1 MLTVNTNISS
11 SFTRRQLESNS
22 TGLNTALQRL
32 STGQRINSAKDDA
45 AGLQISNRLTSQVRG
60 LNVATRNANDG
71 ISLLQVAEGALQS
84 VTDALQRIRALG
96 LQAMNGSNGISE
108 REALDQ
114 EAQQLLQEIDRV
126 NESTTFA
133 GRKVFDQGNFSVL
146 GDLDKR
152 AVLNSL
158 KGFWISEGEQRVF
171 DAYGLR
177 AGGTQLD
184 ITLSNNSGST
194 ALASVS
200 YSGADANGRVLN
212 QVLDVNLAY
221 FDSSTL
227 PNGGTNPA
235 QYTDRVIAHEMAHA
249 VMGRTMNF
257 AAGLPAWFIE
267 GAAEAVHGADER
279 LASDVDDG
287 LGGIDVT
294 DILTAFNA
302 DDVSGSDGY
311 SAGYAA
317 IRYMHDSI
325 KAAGGKGIKDIMG
338 YLNTN
343 AGATL
348 TQALTNASH
357 GAFASLANFETKFN
371 ADAATYVGAMNLT
384 NADTGAIDGLDADG
398 GTELTAES
406 VLPNQGTG
414 VPGSQGF
421 TLKEPKLFN
430 ETAVGGNAITQ
441 FQVGAEAYETVQ
453 IGLSSFSTDT
463 LALSRVDLVD
473 LPGLAVMDIDD
484 ALAYIDRQR
493 AYMGAVQNRLQ
504 STIENLQSIAE
515 NASASRSRIL
525 DTDFA
530 SETSSLVSKQII
542 QQAAQSVLAQANQ
555 RPQAVLNL
563 LS

>member
-1 MLTVNTNISS
+1 MLTVNTNIAS

-108 REALDQ
+108 REALNQ
-114 EAQQLLQEIDRV
+114 EAQQLLQEINRV
-126 NESTTFA
+126 NETTTFA
-133 GRKVFDQGNFSVL
+133 GRKVFDQGSFSVL
-146 GDLDKR
+146 GDLDQR

-158 KGFWISEGEQRVF
+158 KGFWINEGEQRVF

-177 AGGTQLD
+177 AGGTELD
-184 ITLSNNSGST
+184 ITFSDNASST

-200 YSGADANGRVLN
+200 YSGADASGRVLN

-221 FDSSTL
+221 FDASTL

-235 QYTDRVIAHEMAHA
+235 QYTDRVVAHEMAHA

-257 AAGLPAWFIE
+257 ATGLTSWFIE

-279 LASDVDDG
+279 LAADTA
-287 LGGIDVT
+287 GGTSVAG
-294 DILTAFNA
+294 ILTAFNA
-302 DDVSGSDGY
+302 DDVSGSAGY

-343 AGATL
+343 AGSTL
-348 TQALTNASH
+348 TQALTNASK
-357 GAFASLANFETKFN
+357 GAFASLADFNTQFN
-371 ADAATYVGAMNLT
+371 ADAASYVAGMNLS
-384 NADTGAIDGLDADG
+384 NADTGAIGGLDADNSR
-398 GTELTAES
+398 ELTAES

-414 VPGSQGF
+414 VPGAQGF
-421 TLKEPKLFN
+421 SLDEPELFSISG
-430 ETAVGGNAITQ
+430 VGGNALTQ
-441 FQVGAEAYETVQ
+441 FQVGAEAYETIQ
-453 IGLSSFSTDT
+453 IGISSFNADT
-463 LALSRVDLVD
+463 LALTRLDLVD
-473 LPGLAVMDIDD
+473 LPGLAVMDVDD
-484 ALAYIDRQR
+484 ALGYIDRQR

-504 STIENLQSIAE
+504 STLENLQSIAE
-515 NASASRSRIL
+515 NAAASRSRIL
-525 DTDFA
+525 DTDYA
-530 SETSSLVSKQII
+530 KETAELVSRQII

-555 RPQAVLNL
+555 QPQAVLSL
-563 LS
+563 LN

>member
-96 LQAMNGSNGISE
+96 LQAMNGSNGAGE
-108 REALDQ
+108 RDALNQ
-114 EAQQLLQEIDRV
+114 EAQQLLQEINRV
-126 NESTTFA
+126 NETTTFA
-133 GRKVFDQGNFSVL
+133 GRKVFDQGSYSVL
-146 GDLDKR
+146 GDLDQR

-171 DAYGLR
+171 DAFGLR
-177 AGGTQLD
+177 ADGAELE
-184 ITLSNNSGST
+184 ITFSNSNSPT
-194 ALASVS
+194 LASVS
-200 YSGADANGRVLN
+200 YSAVDGSGRVLN
-212 QVLDVNLAY
+212 QVLDVNLTY
-221 FDSSTL
+221 FDPSTL

-257 AAGLPAWFIE
+257 HTGLTKWFKE
-267 GAAEAVHGADER
+267 GAAEAVQGADER
-279 LASDVDDG
+279 LAADTAEG
-287 LGGIDVT
+287 TDVT
-294 DILTAFNA
+294 AILTAYNA
-302 DDVSGSDGY
+302 DDVGSSAGY

-317 IRYMHDSI
+317 VRYMHDSI

-338 YLNTN
+338 YLNAN
-343 AGATL
+343 AGSTL
-348 TQALTNASH
+348 DQALTNASH
-357 GAFASLANFETKFN
+357 GAFTSLANFDTQFN
-371 ADAATYVGAMNLT
+371 ADAASYVASMNLI
-384 NADTGAIDGLDADG
+384 NADTGAIGGQDADG
-398 GTELTAES
+398 KAELTAES
-406 VLPNQGTG
+406 ILPNQGTG
-414 VPGSQGF
+414 LPGSQGF
-421 TLKEPKLFN
+421 TLTEPELFN
-430 ETAVGGNAITQ
+430 VNGVGGNSLTS
-441 FQVGAEAYETVQ
+441 FQIGSEAYETIQ
-453 IGLSSFSTDT
+453 IGISSFSADA
-463 LALSRVDLVD
+463 LALTRLDLGD

-484 ALAYIDRQR
+484 ALAYVDRQR
-493 AYMGAVQNRLQ
+493 AYIGAIQNRLQ

-515 NASASRSRIL
+515 NSAASRSRIL

-530 SETSSLVSKQII
+530 QETASLVSKQII

-555 RPQAVLNL
+555 RPQAVLSL